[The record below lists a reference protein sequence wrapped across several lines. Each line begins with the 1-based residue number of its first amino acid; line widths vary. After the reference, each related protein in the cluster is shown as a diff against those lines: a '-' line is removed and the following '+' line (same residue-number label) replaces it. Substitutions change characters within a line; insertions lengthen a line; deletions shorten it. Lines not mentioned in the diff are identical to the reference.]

1 MRHAARFSILAVSS
15 GITGLFAIGY
25 PAEVRAQTQTIFCP
39 ATFSPQ
45 SATVPANSPVF
56 LSNGSCTNG
65 SDGAFSGAALA
76 SQALSELS
84 QTTTQTNTKEIGK
97 AVVERREQE
106 RERMRRPVRPAR
118 EVAPEEQERERVRR
132 PVRPARELPPEKPT
146 AKEPLLPLPIEPA
159 VRFGTW
165 TQVYGDYQKRDAAG
179 PGVLNCCIV
188 GNLPFNGN
196 QPALALNIDSRTS
209 TVGFVAGAD
218 FAAQGLFSGFIAGV
232 TAGYTSSE
240 MKLNTSAS
248 LSPIQSA
255 GFIAAN
261 GPNLVGTGVSHLSAT
276 VSGPTVGAYA
286 TYFSEGFSTDVTAKF
301 DFLTVNETFSDL
313 LATTQSGNN
322 NQPPPTFLPF
332 SGAGS
337 VNLLNSTVVGNLNY
351 RFDLYPNFW
360 MEPTIGFAYTHSS
373 YGSGAAQLGLADG
386 NLVRL
391 QGGARFGTSILL
403 SNGVLMTPI
412 LTGLAYNDVVV
423 QGGVLP
429 SFGFSA
435 ATGVGSVN
443 PQLQGTNLLAQS
455 DQYFMRGE
463 GIFALNFDFG
473 YGISSFVLGDVY
485 GGAHLFGAGGRGG
498 LRYQW

>member
-1 MRHAARFSILAVSS
+1 MRHAIQRFSILAVSS

-39 ATFSPQ
+39 ATFTGNNSGQ
-45 SATVPANSPVF
+45 SVF

-65 SDGAFSGAALA
+65 SEGAFSGAALA

-97 AVVERREQE
+97 AIVERREQE

-118 EVAPEEQERERVRR
+118 EVPR
-132 PVRPARELPPEKPT
+132 EKPKP
-146 AKEPLLPLPIEPA
+146 AEVVRKEPPPPPIEP
-159 VRFGTW
+159 VRYGTW
-165 TQVYGDYQKRDAAG
+165 IQVFGDYQKRDAAG
-179 PGVLNCCIV
+179 PGILNCCVVNNI
-188 GNLPFNGN
+188 PFNGN
-196 QPALALNIDSRTS
+196 QPNLALNIDSRTS

-218 FAAQGLFSGFIAGV
+218 LTTQGLFSGFIAGV
-232 TAGYTSSE
+232 TAGYTWSE
-240 MKLNTSAS
+240 MKLTTSATS
-248 LSPIQSA
+248 IDQPA
-255 GFIAAN
+255 
-261 GPNLVGTGVSHLSAT
+261 VGTGVSHLRAT

-286 TYFSEGFSTDVTAKF
+286 TYFSEGFSTDVAVKF
-301 DFLTVNETFSDL
+301 DFLTVNETFNDL
-313 LATTQSGNN
+313 LATTQGQAGNN
-322 NQPPPTFLPF
+322 LPPPAFVAI

-337 VNLLNSTVVGNLNY
+337 VNLLNSTVFGNLNY

-360 MEPTIGFAYTHSS
+360 VEPTVGFAYTHSS
-373 YGSGAAQLGLADG
+373 YGSGAAQLGLANG

-429 SFGFSA
+429 GFAFQFSGA
-435 ATGVGSVN
+435 ASVN
-443 PQLQGTNLLAQS
+443 PLLQGNNLLAQS
-455 DQYFMRGE
+455 DQGFMRGQ

-473 YGISSFVLGDVY
+473 YGMSSFVQGDVY

-498 LRYQW
+498 IRYQW

>member
-1 MRHAARFSILAVSS
+1 MRRAIPRFSNLAVSL

-39 ATFSPQ
+39 ATFGS
-45 SATVPANSPVF
+45 TNPVF
-56 LSNGSCTNG
+56 LASGSCTNG

-97 AVVERREQE
+97 AIVERREQE

-118 EVAPEEQERERVRR
+118 EVPREKPEPTAVERK
-132 PVRPARELPPEKPT
+132 KPT
-146 AKEPLLPLPIEPA
+146 AVERKEPLLPLPIEPA

-165 TQVYGDYQKRDAAG
+165 TQVFGDYQKRDAAG
-179 PGVLNCCIV
+179 PGILTCCG
-188 GNLPFNGN
+188 GNPPIPFGGN
-196 QPALALNIDSRTS
+196 QPNLALNIDSRTS

-218 FAAQGLFSGFIAGV
+218 LTTQGLFSGFIAGV

-248 LSPIQSA
+248 LSPVQSA
-255 GFIAAN
+255 GFFAN
-261 GPNLVGTGVSHLSAT
+261 NGTLASVGTGVSHLRAT

-301 DFLTVNETFSDL
+301 DFLTVNETFNDL
-313 LATTQSGNN
+313 LATTGAAGSTFSPAA
-322 NQPPPTFLPF
+322 PPFVAF

-337 VNLLNSTVVGNLNY
+337 ANLLNSTVIGNLNY

-360 MEPTIGFAYTHSS
+360 MEPTVGFAYTNSS
-373 YGSGAAQLGLADG
+373 YGSGAAQLGLANG

-403 SNGVLMTPI
+403 SNGVLMTPM

-429 SFGFSA
+429 GFGLQPSGA
-435 ATGVGSVN
+435 ASVN
-443 PQLQGTNLLAQS
+443 PLLQGNNLLAQS

-463 GIFALNFDFG
+463 GILTLNFDFG
-473 YGISSFVLGDVY
+473 NGMSSFVLGDVY
-485 GGAHLFGAGGRGG
+485 GGAHLFGAGGRAGI
-498 LRYQW
+498 RYQW